1 MYHRHDSVSFLTLS
15 KGVLHFEGSL
25 TKTCNRNSDIV
36 GLARKKRRQI
46 IGFRVAKRNRVIRVL
61 KVFFP
66 GVASIDNKLLKGV
79 VGKAENVPEK
89 HDFRR
94 IGLPECQGLFGFEDM
109 IHIVSHI
116 KASTPLT
123 ASRYLAILTSHEE
136 PPLSRN
142 VIDLKVYDSRDF
154 PAYLPKLN
162 KLYDDLFAGG
172 KGFRAKLIRMMA
184 SNLSLDGKSE
194 HLLAQTIEFIHNA
207 SLLHDDLI
215 DRSNLRR
222 GKTAAWLKYT
232 PEYAVLAGDYLLARV
247 MVNLSGHGNIKLVQY
262 TAEVISDL
270 LEGEWLQDSVVGDF
284 FVTLEQLDRIHNLK
298 TASLFK
304 WCIRAPFIAQERYD
318 QELHQ
323 ILEEMGTLLGQLFQ
337 RSDDLLDY
345 DIRNDEGK
353 AILGDLKS
361 GYLNSFGA
369 FVCQG
374 RSRQE
379 IDQIVKSKNLEDYY
393 QSIGGKEKFDAK
405 LAEFDKMN
413 EGLIQM
419 YDHHLERLK
428 KHLKP
433 GEERLIEQLRPLT
446 EILYWRRKP
455 S

>member
-1 MYHRHDSVSFLTLS
+1 MQRS
-15 KGVLHFEGSL
+15 
-25 TKTCNRNSDIV
+25 
-36 GLARKKRRQI
+36 
-46 IGFRVAKRNRVIRVL
+46 
-61 KVFFP
+61 
-66 GVASIDNKLLKGV
+66 
-79 VGKAENVPEK
+79 
-89 HDFRR
+89 
-94 IGLPECQGLFGFEDM
+94 
-109 IHIVSHI
+109 
-116 KASTPLT
+116 
-123 ASRYLAILTSHEE
+123 
-136 PPLSRN
+136 
-142 VIDLKVYDSRDF
+142 VIDLKVYDAKDF

-172 KGFRAKLIRMMA
+172 KGFRAKLIRMMG
-184 SNLSLDGKSE
+184 SNLSLDPKAE
-194 HLLAQTIEFIHNA
+194 LLLGQTIEFIHNA

-215 DRSNLRR
+215 DRSHLRR

-318 QELHQ
+318 EELHR

-369 FVCQG
+369 FVCKG
-374 RSRQE
+374 LSRQD
-379 IDQIVKSKNLEDYY
+379 IDNIVKSKTLEEYY
-393 QSIGGKEKFDAK
+393 RSVGGKAHFDQK
-405 LAEFDKMN
+405 LLEFDEMN
-413 EGLIQM
+413 KGLIQM
-419 YDHHLERLK
+419 YNHHLERLK
-428 KHLKP
+428 TFLKP
-433 GEERLIEQLRPLT
+433 GEEKLIDQLRPLT

-455 S
+455 SS